1 MTLTDY
7 YNLIRDDAGKILK
20 RERKQY
26 GYSRRRL
33 AQLAYTDPET
43 IEYIEEGYVCMM
55 TPNILKNIVLTL
67 NLEYDEFLI
76 RKLSADEIGY
86 FQEMAYFK

>member
-1 MTLTDY
+1 MS
-7 YNLIRDDAGKILK
+7 N
-20 RERKQY
+20 ERSSDMNSS
-26 GYSRRRL
+26 G
-33 AQLAYTDPET
+33 DFCPCP

-76 RKLSADEIGY
+76 RKKI
-86 FQEMAYFK
+86 